1 MPSESSARI
10 VDRSKVTTKKP
21 PLPGDTTLEQERHR
35 IAVGV
40 HGDSLQAIFAVSLGL
55 ANLRP
60 LVHNAEATEVLDRLQ
75 ETVRFASER
84 LRTLVFDLEPAEL
97 DNMGLGAALR
107 AQLENAERE
116 DSLTF
121 TLDDQLPPDLDG
133 STRGFLFST
142 TQELLMNVRKH
153 AHASR
158 IKVSLAARGGRYV
171 ISVRDDGVGF
181 DVAEALRPRSGHLG
195 LAALSERLEFA
206 GGALRIESVAGAGAT
221 VEFEV
226 PA

>member
-1 MPSESSARI
+1 
-10 VDRSKVTTKKP
+10 
-21 PLPGDTTLEQERHR
+21 
-35 IAVGV
+35 
-40 HGDSLQAIFAVSLGL
+40 
-55 ANLRP
+55 
-60 LVHNAEATEVLDRLQ
+60 VHNAEATEVLDRLQ

-153 AHASR
+153 AHASHVE
-158 IKVSLAARGGRYV
+158 VSLTAGNGRQV
-171 ISVRDDGVGF
+171 IRVSDDGVGF
-181 DVAEALRPRSGHLG
+181 DVPQALEVRPGHLG
-195 LAALSERLEFA
+195 LAALTARVADA
-206 GGALRIESVAGAGAT
+206 GGVLRIDTAPGAGAT

-226 PA
+226 PTSTTDTARHR